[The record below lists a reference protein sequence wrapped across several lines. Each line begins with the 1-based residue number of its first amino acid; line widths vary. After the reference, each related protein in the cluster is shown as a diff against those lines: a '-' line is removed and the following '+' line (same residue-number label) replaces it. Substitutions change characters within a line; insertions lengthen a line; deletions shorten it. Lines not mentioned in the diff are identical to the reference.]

1 MRANQASPILRGS
14 GQARRRLRL
23 GWVLAL
29 ALACVVTT
37 AGGYAL
43 YTFRKHRNTLNLL
56 KEAREAYAVGNWK
69 EAVASYRL
77 YLRREG
83 ADEASL
89 VPYAD
94 ALWERMKETPEVA
107 GETVQALRRLVR
119 VHPDDTQ
126 SLSRLVNI
134 YLQVGEFG
142 LAEELGKSWLTAAPG
157 SADAVLAA
165 ARAAHGLHKDADAAR
180 GLAEAITKAPGETRL
195 YPPLIELLVDR
206 LERKDEGAEW
216 LDKALRVGSESH
228 EIQMAAFLFHHRTG
242 DPAKA
247 EEHLKR
253 ALALAPDAVEVL
265 VPAAAFYLSRKD
277 MDESD
282 RLLRQAEATSP
293 GNRMVLSAR
302 TSWAIVKSEPSRLEG
317 TADELAASAGKTELD
332 LLARAAE
339 LYLRAGRLDRADE
352 CIERLSAA
360 PRGSGREM
368 VDVWLDTLRG
378 ARILLDGRPY
388 AAIPLLDRAFRRQPS
403 GLWAAELLALAYQR
417 TGEPEETAELYRRIL
432 QVSPNV
438 TAARLALAR
447 VEWRQGRI
455 REAREQ
461 VALISD
467 ASGEEARQAKLLRI
481 ACELRQASQEK
492 RPPKDGP
499 SLRKTLEDIAATRP
513 SDEAVIGLLA
523 QCLALL
529 GESARAVELL
539 GGWTA
544 DAPAVAGAAAELSGL
559 LLAEK
564 QFDVAGALADQL
576 LARFP
581 DAFQGHALRVRTL
594 ARSGRWADAAAHVER
609 CALSGPAKGG
619 LWELLADEYALADQP
634 GPATA
639 AYRLAL
645 PLLPDQIGVRHKL
658 IRRSESMDEA
668 RPLVEEIRSIE
679 GEDGVHWKFERAWAL
694 LRHER
699 ARSAGEAV
707 ELLKQCLSARPAWVS
722 ARVILGSAQEA
733 AGALAEAADAY
744 RAAITQKPELATDTV
759 AIRLVEVLKR
769 LGRFSEADAVLGPLS
784 AALPDSPDVL
794 RLEMDKQLRNRRVA
808 SAAAVAE
815 RLLELRGDDP
825 AWAGVTADLQLRAG
839 NAVKAEQ
846 IARSALEQHPD
857 STTLMASVARAM
869 IAQGHE
875 DEAEASVRDF
885 ASTRRDGLSHLLLAQ
900 VLMYLNKPTD
910 AELAIAAAIQHAPGD
925 AVVYAAAADFWG
937 ARGDRSRQIDMARQ
951 AVELRGESAA
961 ESLTLATLL
970 ATGGTAAEREEAGA
984 IVQGRLKAN
993 GQDAASLLLQAQL
1006 AATAQPPDFT
1016 LAEASA
1022 QKALAIEPQSVLA
1035 HKTLAAIQGRSG
1047 KVTPAGETIAA
1058 GLNVAPDDTEL
1069 LLSSAQLHVHRGDY
1083 DEAIAPLRRLLRLRP
1098 RLPEALR
1105 LLAAAYQFAGQS
1117 DEAINYLERQ
1127 APPEQWTQLETILL
1141 AKLYETKKD
1150 LSRAEALLRRA
1161 VEMDK
1166 RSAEAFQEYV
1176 HYFARRGGFDQVY
1189 ALASQRRAEFPADV
1203 ESVAAAAEILGTL
1216 SPDASL
1222 RQTAIDWLKET
1233 AAKHPDQA
1241 AAATYRCGLCYYQQ
1255 GDLANAEAMFAEASR
1270 LDPTAGKPVN
1280 ALAWLYCENLSQPDK
1295 ALGLLDKYLGGSGA
1309 ANAEMLDTYATVLLR
1324 LGRLDAAKQKLLA
1337 CLDLAGQTPTFTAA
1351 NYHLGL
1357 VLLKSNAPDEARAYV
1372 RRALQLQ
1379 ERMGGLS
1386 AKEREEAQRLLVSEL
1401 RESP

>member
-1 MRANQASPILRGS
+1 
-14 GQARRRLRL
+14 
-23 GWVLAL
+23 
-29 ALACVVTT
+29 
-37 AGGYAL
+37 
-43 YTFRKHRNTLNLL
+43 
-56 KEAREAYAVGNWK
+56 
-69 EAVASYRL
+69 
-77 YLRREG
+77 
-83 ADEASL
+83 
-89 VPYAD
+89 
-94 ALWERMKETPEVA
+94 MKETPEVV

-126 SLSRLVNI
+126 CVSRLVNI
-134 YLQVGEFG
+134 YLQVREFG
-142 LAEELGKSWLTAAPG
+142 LAEELAKSWTAAVPG
-157 SADAVLAA
+157 SADAILAA
-165 ARAAHGLHKDADAAR
+165 ARARHGLHKDSEAAQ
-180 GLAEAITKAPGETRL
+180 GLAEALTKAPGEARL
-195 YPPLIELLVDR
+195 YPPLIELLVDP
-206 LERKDEGAEW
+206 LDRKDEAAEW
-216 LDKALRVGSESH
+216 LDKALHVGSESQD
-228 EIQMAAFLFHHRTG
+228 IQIAAFLFHHRTG

-282 RLLRQAEATSP
+282 RLLRRAEATSP

-302 TSWAIVKSEPSRLEG
+302 TSWAIVKNEPGRLEG
-317 TADELAASAGKTELD
+317 TADELAASAGDTELD

-352 CIERLSAA
+352 CIEKLSSA
-360 PRGSGREM
+360 PRRGGRETL
-368 VDVWLDTLRG
+368 DVWLDTLRG

-417 TGEPEETAELYRRIL
+417 TGEPEEAAELYRRIL
-432 QVSPNV
+432 QVAPDV

-461 VALISD
+461 VALLSS
-467 ASGEEARQAKLLRI
+467 ASGEEARQAELLRI
-481 ACELRQASQEK
+481 ACELRQALQEK

-499 SLRKTLEDIAATRP
+499 TLRKTLEDIAATRP

-523 QCLALL
+523 QCWALL

-539 GGWTA
+539 GSWTA
-544 DAPAVAGAAAELSGL
+544 NAPAVAGAATELGGL

-564 QFDVAGALADQL
+564 QFEAAAALADQL

-581 DAFQGHALRVRTL
+581 DTPQGYVLRVRTL
-594 ARSGRWADAAAHVER
+594 AQKGRLGDAAACVES
-609 CALSGPAKGG
+609 CALTGPAKGG
-619 LWELLADEYALADQP
+619 LWELLADEYAAADQP

-639 AYRLAL
+639 ALRQAVA
-645 PLLPDQIGVRHKL
+645 LLPGSIGVRHKL

-668 RPLVEEIRSIE
+668 RPLMEEIRSIE
-679 GEDGVHWKFERAWAL
+679 GEGGVHWKFERAWAL

-722 ARVILGSAQEA
+722 ARVFLGSAQEA
-733 AGALAEAADAY
+733 AGALSEAADAY
-744 RAAITQKPELATDTV
+744 RAAITQRPELAADTV

-794 RLEMDKQLRNRRVA
+794 RLEIDKQLRNRSVA
-808 SAAAVAE
+808 SAAATAE

-839 NAVKAEQ
+839 NAAKAEQ
-846 IARSALEQHPD
+846 IARSALRQHPD
-857 STTLMASVARAM
+857 STPLMASVARAM
-869 IAQGHE
+869 IAQGQG
-875 DEAEASVRDF
+875 DQAEAAVRDF
-885 ASTRRDGLSHLLLAQ
+885 SNTRADGVSHLLLAQ
-900 VLMYLNKPTD
+900 VLMYLNKP
-910 AELAIAAAIQHAPGD
+910 AEAEHAIAAAIQHAPSD

-937 ARGDRSRQIDMARQ
+937 ARGDRSRQIAMARQ

-961 ESLTLATLL
+961 ESLPLATLL
-970 ATGGTAAEREEAGA
+970 ATGGTPAERAEAGA
-984 IVQGRLKAN
+984 IVQRRLKAN

-1016 LAEASA
+1016 VAEASA

-1047 KVTPAGETIAA
+1047 KVTPSGETIAA
-1058 GLNVAPDDTEL
+1058 GLNVAPDDPEL
-1069 LLSSAQLHVHRGDY
+1069 LLSSAQFHVHRGDY

-1105 LLAAAYQFAGQS
+1105 LLTAAYQFAGQS
-1117 DEAINYLERQ
+1117 DQAIAYLERQ
-1127 APPEQWTQLETILL
+1127 APPEQWTPLETILL
-1141 AKLYETKKD
+1141 AKLYEAKKD

-1176 HYFARRGGFDQVY
+1176 HYVARRGSLDQVY
-1189 ALASQRRAEFPADV
+1189 ALASQRRAEFPDDV
-1203 ESVAAAAEILGTL
+1203 ESIAAASEILGTL

-1222 RQTAIDWLKET
+1222 RQTAIDWLKEI

-1241 AAATYRCGLCYYQQ
+1241 VDATYRCGLCYYQQ
-1255 GDLANAEAMFAEASR
+1255 GDLTNAEAMFAEASR

-1280 ALAWLYCENLSQPDK
+1280 ALAWLYCENLAQPDK
-1295 ALGLLDKYLGGSGA
+1295 ALGLLEKYLGGSGA
-1309 ANAEMLDTYATVLLR
+1309 ETAEMLDTHATILLR

-1357 VLLKSNAPDEARAYV
+1357 VLLKSNAADEGRSYI
-1372 RRALQLQ
+1372 RRAMQLND
-1379 ERMGGLS
+1379 RVGGLN
-1386 AKEREEAQRLLVSEL
+1386 ATEKQEAQRWIAS
-1401 RESP
+1401 SD